1 MEVHAHAH
9 TDVDPDRH
17 RGRKKFT
24 HYLWEFLMLFLA
36 VFCGF
41 LAENQREKYVEAHRA
56 HDYAKQLYE
65 DLKKDT
71 TDIASNVSDNNN
83 ILSYIDSL
91 QKMVKTIGDKREVPG
106 SFYYYSRLVTTSTSV
121 DWSRSTMNQIINS
134 GNARYFQEKDLLF
147 KISEY
152 DEIATLIN
160 SMYSNDRLFRTKTM
174 ELRSRILSSEYFDK
188 VASIVMEE
196 GEAKLK
202 EIKDSTYPL
211 QNNDPALLNEFLNSC
226 LNRKATL
233 HYLINIYL
241 PRSLVTAKEL
251 IGILKKE
258 YHLE

>member
-9 TDVDPDRH
+9 TS
-17 RGRKKFT
+17 RKKWT

-41 LAENQREKYVEAHRA
+41 LAENLREKNVESHRA

-71 TDIASNVSDNNN
+71 TEIASNISDNNN

-121 DWSRSTMNQIINS
+121 DWSRSTLNQIINS
-134 GNARYFQEKDLLF
+134 GNARYFQEKELLF

-160 SMYSNDRLFRTKTM
+160 SQYSNDHLFRTKTM
-174 ELRSRILSSEYFDK
+174 ELRSRILNSEYFDK
-188 VASIVMEE
+188 VASIVLGK
-196 GEAKLK
+196 GEAMLK
-202 EIKDSTYPL
+202 EIKDRTYPL

-233 HYLINIYL
+233 NYLVNNNL
-241 PRSLVTAKEL
+241 PRSMVIAKEL